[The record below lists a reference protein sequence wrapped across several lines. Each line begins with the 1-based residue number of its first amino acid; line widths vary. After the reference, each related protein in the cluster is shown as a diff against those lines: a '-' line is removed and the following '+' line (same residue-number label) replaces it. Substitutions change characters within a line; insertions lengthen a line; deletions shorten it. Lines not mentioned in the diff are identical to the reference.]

1 MIDITTKKYDDYV
14 LVSIEENINV
24 SNAGSLKSKLLN
36 IVKKKTD
43 NVLLDLTKIK
53 YIDSTGI
60 GIIIYIKKEL
70 ETAGKKFAV
79 YMGDNVTLEDIFL
92 LTKMNKYVDILHT
105 QEEIEKM
112 F

>member
-1 MIDITTKKYDDYV
+1 MIDITTEKHKNYI
-14 LVSIEENINV
+14 LVRIEENINV
-24 SNAGSLKSKLLN
+24 SNAGSLKSKLLE
-36 IVKKKTD
+36 IVKQKSD

-70 ETAGKKFAV
+70 ETAGKKYAV
-79 YMGDNVTLEDIFL
+79 FVGDNMSLEDIFL
-92 LTKMNKYVDILHT
+92 LTKMDKYVDILHN